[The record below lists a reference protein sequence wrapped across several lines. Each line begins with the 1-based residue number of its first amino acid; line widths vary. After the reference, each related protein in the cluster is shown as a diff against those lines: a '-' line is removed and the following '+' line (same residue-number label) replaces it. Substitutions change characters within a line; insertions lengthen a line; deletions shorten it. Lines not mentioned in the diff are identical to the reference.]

1 MSKKKVT
8 SSDVAR
14 RAGVSQATVS
24 MVLNKKY
31 NVSFSK
37 DVILRVENA
46 ARELGY
52 ELPKRR
58 ARKESK
64 KQKLLVAFCPNLT
77 NPYYVMLLQ
86 GIESRAIEQGY
97 GLFVCN
103 TQRNLELEE
112 RYLKMLPF
120 LNPHGVIYMCN
131 PSRMFLPMIEEMS
144 QKIPFA
150 VINNQNER
158 LDVDAVELDNSKLGR
173 IMASHLLEVGHRD
186 VAYIAPPLTVR
197 QKQRSKRVEG
207 FLKEFQEA
215 GLGDHVVIKAA
226 NESIDEDVTGIDS
239 EYRIGYDLTQELL
252 KEQKQL
258 TAIVGLNDMIAFGI
272 LDALYDAKYKVPGDM
287 SVMGCDNTLF
297 AGMHKVALTTIEH
310 FVIYK
315 GRDACDIIMKKMKT
329 HERKYAELEPVSI
342 YHVEYEPR
350 LVKRGTTASPRVKS
364 RKSN

>member
-1 MSKKKVT
+1 MSRNKIT
-8 SSDVAR
+8 SSDVAK

-37 DVILRVENA
+37 AVIHRVETA
-46 ARELGY
+46 AKELGY

-58 ARKESK
+58 AHKESK
-64 KQKLLVAFCPNLT
+64 KEKLLVAFCPNLT

-97 GLFVCN
+97 GVFVCN

-112 RYLKMLPF
+112 RYLKMLPS

-131 PSRMFLPMIEEMS
+131 PSRGFLPVIEELS
-144 QKIPFA
+144 QQIPFA

-158 LDVDAVELDNSKLGR
+158 LDVDAVDLDNSKLGR
-173 IMASHLLEVGHRD
+173 IMASHLLELGHRD
-186 VAYIAPPLTVR
+186 VAYIAPPLTAR

-207 FLKEFQEA
+207 FLKAFQEA
-215 GLGDHVVIKAA
+215 GLREHVVIKAA
-226 NESIDEDVTGIDS
+226 NESIDEDVPGIDS
-239 EYRIGYDLTQELL
+239 EYRIGYDLTKELL
-252 KEQKQL
+252 REEKNL

-272 LDALYDAKYKVPGDM
+272 LDALYDEKYKVPGDF

-297 AGMHKVALTTIEH
+297 AKMHKVALTTIEH
-310 FVIYK
+310 FVVYK
-315 GRDACDIIMKKMKT
+315 GRDACDIIMKKIKT
-329 HERKYAELEPVSI
+329 RDRKYAELEPVSI

-350 LVKRGTTASPRVKS
+350 IVVRGTTSGPRVK
-364 RKSN
+364 R